1 MTTIGRLRA
10 SLFRCLSFLSA
21 ALLCLRRICVFFFF
35 SFCLL
40 THRHRRTRDPLLSC
54 FAMYIAVRARARVCT
69 YACLCAYFLPPYG
82 KPSPPGAGCFTGTIW
97 QEQSRPGDSARVTA
111 SPRSTFPLKDAPRHR
126 DGGFNSGNRH
136 DRTER
141 MKAGESRGAD
151 HFQIP

>member
-1 MTTIGRLRA
+1 MIYHKTLVINNSAVAMTTIGRLRP

-35 SFCLL
+35 SLCLL
-40 THRHRRTRDPLLSC
+40 THRRRRTRDPLLSC

-82 KPSPPGAGCFTGTIW
+82 VPSPPGAGCFTGTIW

-111 SPRSTFPLKDAPRHR
+111 SPRSTFSSEGCASPP
-126 DGGFNSGNRH
+126 
-136 DRTER
+136 T
-141 MKAGESRGAD
+141 RGL
-151 HFQIP
+151 QQRK

>member
-1 MTTIGRLRA
+1 MTTIGRLRP

-35 SFCLL
+35 FFCLL
-40 THRHRRTRDPLLSC
+40 THRHRRTCDPLLSC
-54 FAMYIAVRARARVCT
+54 FAMYIAVRARECVYVRVFVCV
-69 YACLCAYFLPPYG
+69 LPATIRL
-82 KPSPPGAGCFTGTIW
+82 PSPPGAGCFTGTIW

-111 SPRSTFPLKDAPRHR
+111 SPLSTFPLKDAPRHL